1 MAALDSVR
9 RPRPQHRKRETLTR
23 RISFPTFHLSPDQL
37 ALVRRWIISFALVD
51 FDVDTGPNLDNAY
64 PPARL
69 PAATRANVAFSSM
82 PEAVGLPHP
91 EQLPDGGYAY
101 HWRVPY
107 PGEDDLARLDPEAV
121 DEGDE
126 DEDEARLLR
135 LPEGEGA
142 DGALHGFVW
151 FVRDKD
157 ERLRRGY
164 SQRSLVL
171 ISHLPAL
178 SGLFSALVSILGP
191 LHFKHAQPGGARGGM
206 VETACHNIASWPD
219 PTPGATLELP
229 FLGSVLTV
237 SLPLPSQAQ
246 FPLPAPSSSAG
257 SSPSSAPLR
266 RTPSSAPIAPP
277 TPAAWHLSRG
287 AAHLPLVTGPPA
299 ILPASL
305 PSTPLCVLLF
315 PPASPTSTSG
325 SSSSTSLGEIG
336 PVGYSKLLLLWELV
350 ALGEPLL
357 VWAAEPR
364 VGAEVV
370 EALKA
375 LIKPIPFAGDVRPYF
390 HVHDADF
397 TTLCKAG
404 KKPPQGLLVASTNPL
419 LLSTCK
425 HWPHVLRLDRAA
437 PASSSASP
445 SSSPTLT
452 LPASAS
458 SSSTSVI
465 APLRPRSASNGNGH
479 TLGGGEDGSA
489 SGGAGKEFG
498 LRSSSKRHVKKD
510 EAVEKEIAELWKRGE
525 YLACD
530 AVIYRHFAALTERFL
545 APLNRYFGT
554 LWAGNEAV
562 AARAPLVSPGPSPLP
577 STRFSRSAFLASLRT
592 HGSPLPLKS
601 GAPSLSQPGSTATE
615 RFYSRFVDGANFER
629 WAEKRVRDTGGEV
642 RRRFVRTLE
651 SEDWEVWARGREVA
665 EVDDMVRRLEREVVL
680 LDPAPSTSS
689 SSVAGPRTSV
699 STTASS
705 TLPSSSSAPSSR
717 TNSPAPSSTTSQTHS
732 QTPTPATVGSA
743 ALNGDGPSAKL
754 RAGVRLL
761 QGLRDEK
768 RRERNASVGS
778 SARGSSAGCLERMLS
793 AFLSTCAPFLSRLRS
808 SPSHDDLIAAPPP
821 RASTKP
827 GMGAAAAAQGAD
839 SKDCIFCGVTAASPG
854 FRVVHEDGEF
864 VVFKDRSPGSK
875 VHLLAVPK
883 RHVASV
889 KTLEVE
895 DVGMLERMKYLGRR
909 VLVEQGVPEGGQ
921 RLGFHIPPFF
931 SVNHLHLHLL
941 SLPLPFPGSIKYRP
955 SHPSSTSS
963 KRIKG
968 LSWFVDIDQ
977 VIDILRA
984 GQRVHVRPVKRGPSS
999 SASAVA

>member
-1 MAALDSVR
+1 MAALDSER
-9 RPRPQHRKRETLTR
+9 RPRPHHRKRETLTR

-69 PAATRANVAFSSM
+69 PASTRANVAFSSM

-107 PGEDDLARLDPEAV
+107 AGEDELARLDLEVV
-121 DEGDE
+121 DDGE

-237 SLPLPSQAQ
+237 SIPLPSQAQ
-246 FPLPAPSSSAG
+246 FPLPASASSSKG
-257 SSPSSAPLR
+257 NSPSSAPLR
-266 RTPSSAPIAPP
+266 RTPSAAPALPP

-287 AAHLPLVTGPPA
+287 ATHLPLLTGPPS

-305 PSTPLCVLLF
+305 PSTPLCLLLF
-315 PPASPTSTSG
+315 PPASSSSPTSSG
-325 SSSSTSLGEIG
+325 HGEIG

-390 HVHDADF
+390 HVHDVEFAN
-397 TTLCKAG
+397 LCKAG

-437 PASSSASP
+437 PAPSSTSP
-445 SSSPTLT
+445 SSSPTLS
-452 LPASAS
+452 LPLSAAS
-458 SSSTSVI
+458 SSPSGI
-465 APLRPRSASNGNGH
+465 APLRQRSASNGNGSQH
-479 TLGGGEDGSA
+479 GGGGDDGSTGGG
-489 SGGAGKEFG
+489 GGAGKEFG
-498 LRSSSKRHVKKD
+498 LRTTSKRHVKKD
-510 EAVEKEIAELWKRGE
+510 EAVEKEIAELWRRGD

-545 APLNRYFGT
+545 APLSRYFGT

-577 STRFSRSAFLASLRT
+577 STRFSRSAFLTSLRA

-651 SEDWEVWARGREVA
+651 SEDWELWARGRDVG

-680 LDPAPSTSS
+680 LDPAPPTSS
-689 SSVAGPRTSV
+689 SSLARTSV
-699 STTASS
+699 STTSSS
-705 TLPSSSSAPSSR
+705 TLPSSSSTPSSR
-717 TNSPAPSSTTSQTHS
+717 TNSPAPSSTTSQAQS
-732 QTPTPATVGSA
+732 PTPTPAMLASSA
-743 ALNGDGPSAKL
+743 LIGEGPGAKL
-754 RAGVRLL
+754 RAGVRVL

-768 RRERNASVGS
+768 RRARDASVGS
-778 SARGSSAGCLERMLS
+778 TTVEWMLGSL
-793 AFLSTCAPFLSRLRS
+793 LSTCAPLFSRLRP
-808 SPSHDDLIAAPPP
+808 SPSHDDLIVTPP
-821 RASTKP
+821 RDSTKP
-827 GMGAAAAAQGAD
+827 AMGAAPAHGAPA
-839 SKDCIFCGVTAASPG
+839 KDCIFCGVTATSPG

-883 RHVASV
+883 RHVDSV

-895 DVGMLERMKYLGRR
+895 DVSMLERMKHLGRR
-909 VLVEQGVPEGGQ
+909 VLVEQGVPEGEQ

-941 SLPLPFPGSIKYRP
+941 SLPLMAN
-955 SHPSSTSS
+955 
-963 KRIKG
+963 
-968 LSWFVDIDQ
+968 

-984 GQRVHVRPVKRGPSS
+984 GQRVHVRPVKRDPPSPV
-999 SASAVA
+999 SAVA

>member
-1 MAALDSVR
+1 MAALDTER
-9 RPRPQHRKRETLTR
+9 RSRPHHRKRETLTR

-37 ALVRRWIISFALVD
+37 ALVRRWIVSFALVD

-69 PAATRANVAFSSM
+69 PASTRANVAFSSM

-107 PGEDDLARLDPEAV
+107 PGDDELARLDPEV
-121 DEGDE
+121 VDE
-126 DEDEARLLR
+126 DEDEDDARLLR

-219 PTPGATLELP
+219 PVPGATLELP

-237 SLPLPSQAQ
+237 SIPLPSQAQ
-246 FPLPAPSSSAG
+246 FPLSAPSSSSTG
-257 SSPSSAPLR
+257 NSPSSAPLR
-266 RTPSSAPIAPP
+266 RAPSTTRTAPP

-287 AAHLPLVTGPPA
+287 AAHLPLLTGPPS

-305 PSTPLCVLLF
+305 PSTPLCLLLF
-315 PPASPTSTSG
+315 PPASSTP
-325 SSSSTSLGEIG
+325 SSSSAQGEIG

-397 TTLCKAG
+397 ATLCKAG

-437 PASSSASP
+437 PPPPSASP
-445 SSSPTLT
+445 SSSPTLS
-452 LPASAS
+452 LPLSAPS
-458 SSSTSVI
+458 SSPSGI
-465 APLRPRSASNGNGH
+465 AHLRPRSASNGNGH
-479 TLGGGEDGSA
+479 LHGGGDDGSA

-498 LRSSSKRHVKKD
+498 LRTSSKRHVKKD
-510 EAVEKEIAELWKRGE
+510 EAVEKEISELWRRGD

-615 RFYSRFVDGANFER
+615 RFYSRFVDGASFER

-651 SEDWEVWARGREVA
+651 SEDWEVWARGRDA
-665 EVDDMVRRLEREVVL
+665 GEVDDMVKRLEREVVL
-680 LDPAPSTSS
+680 LDPAPATSS
-689 SSVAGPRTSV
+689 SSLADPRASI

-705 TLPSSSSAPSSR
+705 ALPSSSSSPSSR
-717 TNSPAPSSTTSQTHS
+717 TNSPAPSSATNLAQS
-732 QTPTPATVGSA
+732 QTPTTATFAGVAS
-743 ALNGDGPSAKL
+743 NGDGPSAKL

-768 RRERNASVGS
+768 RRERGASVGS
-778 SARGSSAGCLERMLS
+778 SARGSSAGWSSREGGGSSER
-793 AFLSTCAPFLSRLRS
+793 AR
-808 SPSHDDLIAAPPP
+808 
-821 RASTKP
+821 
-827 GMGAAAAAQGAD
+827 G
-839 SKDCIFCGVTAASPG
+839 
-854 FRVVHEDGEF
+854 RVV
-864 VVFKDRSPGSK
+864 
-875 VHLLAVPK
+875 
-883 RHVASV
+883 
-889 KTLEVE
+889 
-895 DVGMLERMKYLGRR
+895 
-909 VLVEQGVPEGGQ
+909 
-921 RLGFHIPPFF
+921 
-931 SVNHLHLHLL
+931 
-941 SLPLPFPGSIKYRP
+941 
-955 SHPSSTSS
+955 
-963 KRIKG
+963 
-968 LSWFVDIDQ
+968 
-977 VIDILRA
+977 
-984 GQRVHVRPVKRGPSS
+984 
-999 SASAVA
+999 